1 MAEEWVGIGCKSI
14 WGKNSGEETPI
25 FVSKRWVK
33 WNGVSFAA
41 VEQVAFGLVSYLV
54 LLIWKILVTSILCF
68 SSLPGQ
74 ELREWLANPTENL
87 QVAVGDNIR
96 VWVVTL
102 TGAKGTIFAGEKY
115 KLKVKIS

>member
-33 WNGVSFAA
+33 WNGVSF

-54 LLIWKILVTSILCF
+54 LLIWEILVTSILCF